1 MKSAYRPSSQKAPG
15 SIGDAARFVIDDRE
29 PPPPTPG
36 FVLSNAMLFLR
47 RNFLRIGAACA
58 LVFVATFGAALFVF
72 DKYSAT
78 AMIVV
83 DPRATKVTQ
92 AGGVLANIG
101 LDHNAIESLAV
112 VAKSEGFLGALVDGL
127 GLVNDPYF
135 AGRGATAALI
145 RAATIE
151 KLGRKLNIAR
161 RGTTYVIE
169 VTATS
174 PSAEKSAKI
183 ANAAARMMVDDQ
195 RDLRSGANEKTAK
208 DIEGR
213 LAQLRARVSRAEEA
227 AAELKAKLKVTNAG
241 QGSTLLERR
250 VFELAQQSVLA
261 GAKTAEAR
269 ARFEQLRKAGAH
281 AGDNLP
287 PTIQSSVLNAL
298 RAEFARLSRQSAD
311 QSTVLGGQ
319 HPDVASLR
327 AQIVDV
333 RHQIGV
339 EVARMM
345 AAARADFL
353 EAEQREASLARQLKD
368 TQTESGELGP
378 QLVKLGELEHEAKA
392 ERGVYEQLLTRHR
405 ELTETKNLEPS
416 DIHVVS
422 PAIPPVKTTPGKA
435 ILAAAS
441 MALGLL
447 AGLGYALAR
456 ELSRAT
462 LKTARQAERVSGAPV
477 LAIAP
482 LMKSAP
488 AVEGARPRRPDLSPW
503 LADLSGALMD
513 IHARRDGRVILV
525 SSVRRG
531 EGRSTIAA
539 NLAAYF
545 AHGGERVLLV
555 EADRPASSNGRRRF
569 GLIDA
574 LERGADLARALVER
588 PTGGYTLLPFGGRT
602 LDDRA
607 PLSALMTGVTLRA
620 ALTLLR
626 RWFDVIVID
635 GPPAETPHAKPLAR
649 EADLTALVVE
659 WDKTATSNARAAL
672 DRLDARE
679 SALVI
684 NKVDIERYKLFE
696 PERSRRLAAQV
707 EARSRAA

>member
-1 MKSAYRPSSQKAPG
+1 MTVTSTSAA
-15 SIGDAARFVIDDRE
+15 
-29 PPPPTPG
+29 
-36 FVLSNAMLFLR
+36 
-47 RNFLRIGAACA
+47 
-58 LVFVATFGAALFVF
+58 
-72 DKYSAT
+72 
-78 AMIVV
+78 
-83 DPRATKVTQ
+83 
-92 AGGVLANIG
+92 
-101 LDHNAIESLAV
+101 
-112 VAKSEGFLGALVDGL
+112 
-127 GLVNDPYF
+127 
-135 AGRGATAALI
+135 
-145 RAATIE
+145 
-151 KLGRKLNIAR
+151 
-161 RGTTYVIE
+161 
-169 VTATS
+169 
-174 PSAEKSAKI
+174 KSAKI
-183 ANAAARMMVDDQ
+183 ANAAARMVVDDQ
-195 RDLRSGANEKTAK
+195 RDLRTGTSERTAK

-213 LAQLRARVSRAEEA
+213 LAQLRARVGRAEEA
-227 AAELKAKLKVTNAG
+227 AAELKAKLKVTDAG

-269 ARFEQLRKAGAH
+269 ARFEQLRKAGAS

-311 QSTVLGGQ
+311 QSTVLGSQ

-327 AQIVDV
+327 AQIADV
-333 RHQIGV
+333 RRQIGA

-416 DIHVVS
+416 DIRIVS
-422 PAIPPVKTTPGKA
+422 PATPPIKTTPGKA

-525 SSVRRG
+525 TSVRRG

-545 AHGGERVLLV
+545 THGGERVLLV

-659 WDKTATSNARAAL
+659 WDKTATSKARAAL

-684 NKVDIERYKLFE
+684 NKVDIERYRLFE